1 MYAGCVLSPGNQSR
15 TYSKSSR
22 EEERGETKA
31 GRQGRRAWK
40 WGSPRRSRAKV
51 LDPCRF
57 VGNLV
62 TQNAR
67 GVSGSTDLRLGRSR

>member
-1 MYAGCVLSPGNQSR
+1 MYAGRVLSPGNQSR
-15 TYSKSSR
+15 AYSKSSG

-31 GRQGRRAWK
+31 GRQGRRAWE
-40 WGSPRRSRAKV
+40 WGSPRQSRAKV

-57 VGNLV
+57 ARSLV

-67 GVSGSTDLRLGRSR
+67 GAPGPTGLSLGRSR

>member
-1 MYAGCVLSPGNQSR
+1 MYAGCVLFPGNQSR

-22 EEERGETKA
+22 EEGRGETKA
-31 GRQGRRAWK
+31 GRQGRRAWE
-40 WGSPRRSRAKV
+40 WGSPRRSRAKA

-67 GVSGSTDLRLGRSR
+67 GVSASTGLRLGRPC